1 MKKYTKPVAEIVIFE
16 STDIITLS
24 GNGTQENIGGMT
36 AEALGIS
43 LNS

>member
-1 MKKYTKPVAEIVIFE
+1 MKKYTKPVAEIEVFD

-24 GNGTQENIGGMT
+24 GTGIQSTFDPDT
-36 AEALGIS
+36 AEALGIE